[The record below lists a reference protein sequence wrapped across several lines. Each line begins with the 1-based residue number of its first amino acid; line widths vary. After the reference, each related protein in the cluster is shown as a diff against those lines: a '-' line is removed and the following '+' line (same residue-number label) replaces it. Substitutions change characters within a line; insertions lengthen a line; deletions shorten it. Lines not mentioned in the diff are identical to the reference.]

1 MEDKISVILPTYKSE
16 DTLSRAIQS
25 VLNQTYKNIELIVIE
40 NGPVGK
46 AQDILNTFN
55 LEKTQKIKYI
65 YSEIANVSKA
75 RNIGIDNATGKYL
88 AFIDSDDCYEK
99 DFLEKMLFQIK
110 NNNLQLVTCGYKTV
124 YSKENKLI
132 EQNDKI
138 KNTTDIKM
146 YLETLKE
153 NYLFNEL
160 WSKLYLNSIVQ
171 QENIR
176 LNENYELGEDF
187 IFNLD
192 YIEHV
197 SRVGFI
203 NVPLYIY
210 TDGQDGLKLRY
221 RKDKF
226 EIEYS
231 LTKYLQEFYKK
242 QNYSMEYI
250 YNRFARVYY
259 NGILNIYAK
268 NNPQTKKEKDKQLI
282 EFIKSDKYINDLKSI
297 ENKITEKKFK
307 IAVKFFFLRGKH
319 MIKFFVFINNLRRG

>member
-203 NVPLYIY
+203 NEPLYIY